1 MMCYDFINA
10 YYKTHYTQA
19 VLTTRA
25 AFRFVRCGSSSQTSD
40 ANIR

>member
-25 AFRFVRCGSSSQTSD
+25 AFSIPGKPS
-40 ANIR
+40 